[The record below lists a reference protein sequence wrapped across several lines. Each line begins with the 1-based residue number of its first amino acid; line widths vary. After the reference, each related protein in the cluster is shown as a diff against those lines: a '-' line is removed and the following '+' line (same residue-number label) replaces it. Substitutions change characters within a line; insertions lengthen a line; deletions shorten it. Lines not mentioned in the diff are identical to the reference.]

1 MLYLPV
7 FRSILAASCATSMLA
22 CLHNEGPPINGPLFA
37 TTTIDS
43 TVGAIATTSLVVDV
57 SQHVHVLYSQD
68 GISTLRYATC
78 AGLCAQSTSWQ
89 RVTVDTAANSGL
101 ASSLV
106 IDAGGLHATYQVF
119 NGQGDLRYAA
129 CAGACLQAASWQV
142 ATIDSIGDTGHDAS
156 LAADASGQL
165 HVTYIEHR
173 SGGRGYLKYAFC
185 GTGCATATN
194 WQVGIIDSATYLFA
208 SARALA
214 VDGSGRRHLVYQ
226 KSDTLGV
233 APPLYYAR
241 CDSGCTSAANWQSAL
256 VDSAPLFI
264 AAPVLAL
271 DGDGHPRSGYWDR
284 LNNQDVITYATC
296 DTECTTPNAWH
307 TLALQTIEQGSSD
320 LQQHSLI
327 VDPAGRPH
335 MSFQHAGLS
344 YAACNLNCTTP
355 GSWFEVPIEGTTGGT
370 RIGEASSVGVL
381 PVGVFQAGIVYLLA
395 GDPGGVLKFA
405 QSN

>member
-1 MLYLPV
+1 
-7 FRSILAASCATSMLA
+7 MLA
-22 CLHNEGPPINGPLFA
+22 CLHNEGPPTNGPLFA

>member
-1 MLYLPV
+1 MRQLPV
-7 FRSILAASCATSMLA
+7 LRSIPAASCAALLVA
-22 CLHNEGPPINGPLFA
+22 CLHNEGPTTTGPLFA

-43 TVGAIATTSLVVDV
+43 TVGTVASTSLIVDV

-68 GISTLRYATC
+68 GISTLRYAAC
-78 AGLCAQSTSWQ
+78 AGSCALATSWQ
-89 RVTVDTAANSGL
+89 HVTVDTTANSGL

-129 CAGACLQAASWQV
+129 CAGACLQAANWRV

-156 LAADASGQL
+156 LAADASSQL
-165 HVTYIEHR
+165 HVTYIENR

-185 GTGCATATN
+185 GTGCTTATN
-194 WQVGIIDSATYLFA
+194 WQIGIIDSATYLFA

-226 KSDTLGV
+226 KSDALGV
-233 APPLYYAR
+233 APLYYAR
-241 CDSGCTSAANWQSAL
+241 CDTGCASGANWQPAL
-256 VDSAPLFI
+256 VDPAPLFF

-271 DGDGHPRSGYWDR
+271 DSDGHPRSGYWDR

-296 DTECTTPNAWH
+296 DTQCTTPSGWH
-307 TLALQTIEQGSSD
+307 TLPLQTIEPGSSD
-320 LQQHSLI
+320 LQQHSLVI
-327 VDPAGRPH
+327 DQAGRPH

-344 YAACNLNCTTP
+344 YAACNLNCTVP
-355 GSWFEVPIEGTTGGT
+355 GSWFEVPIEATTGGT
-370 RIGEASSVGVL
+370 GIGSGSSVGVL
-381 PVGVFQAGIVYLLA
+381 PVGLFQAGIVYLSA
-395 GDPGGVLKFA
+395 DDPGGRLKFA

>member
-1 MLYLPV
+1 MQCQPV
-7 FRSILAASCATSMLA
+7 FRSILAASCAASILA
-22 CLHNEGPPINGPLFA
+22 CLHNEGPPTNGPLFA

-43 TVGAIATTSLVVDV
+43 TVGAVTTTSLVVDV

-68 GISTLRYATC
+68 GVSTLRYATC

-165 HVTYIEHR
+165 HVTYIER
-173 SGGRGYLKYAFC
+173 GNGGRGRLKYAFC
-185 GTGCATATN
+185 GTGCTTATN
-194 WQVGIIDSATYLFA
+194 WQVAVIDSATYLFA

-214 VDGSGRRHLVYQ
+214 VDGSARRHLVYQ

-233 APPLYYAR
+233 APLYYAR
-241 CDSGCTSAANWQSAL
+241 CDSECTNAANWQTAL
-256 VDSAPLFI
+256 VDAAPLFD
-264 AAPVLAL
+264 ATPVLAL
-271 DGDGHPRSGYWDR
+271 DSEGHPRTGYWDR
-284 LNNQDVITYATC
+284 VSNQVVITYATC
-296 DTECTTPNAWH
+296 DTQCGGPNAWH
-307 TLALQTIEQGSSD
+307 VLPLQTIEQGSSD
-320 LQQHSLI
+320 LLQHSLV
-327 VDPAGRPH
+327 VDQAGRPH

-344 YAACNLNCTTP
+344 YAACNINCTAP
-355 GSWFEVPIEGTTGGT
+355 GSWFEVPIETTTGGT
-370 RIGEASSVGVL
+370 GVGAGNSVGVL
-381 PVGVFQAGIVYLLA
+381 PVGLFQAGIVYLSA
-395 GDPGGVLKFA
+395 GSTRGSLKFA

>member
-1 MLYLPV
+1 MQYQPV
-7 FRSILAASCATSMLA
+7 FRSILAASCASMLA
-22 CLHNEGPPINGPLFA
+22 CLHNEGPPTGGPLFA

-43 TVGAIATTSLVVDV
+43 TVGSVTTTSLVVDV

-78 AGLCAQSTSWQ
+78 AGLCAQNTSWQ
-89 RVTVDTAANSGL
+89 RVTVDTTANSGL

-129 CAGACLQAASWQV
+129 CAGACLQATSWQV
-142 ATIDSIGDTGHDAS
+142 ATIDSSGDTGHDGS
-156 LAADASGQL
+156 LAADASGRL
-165 HVTYIEHR
+165 HVTYIETR

-185 GTGCATATN
+185 GTACTTATN
-194 WQVGIIDSATYLFA
+194 WQVAIIDSATYLFA
-208 SARALA
+208 SARSLA

-226 KSDTLGV
+226 KSDSLGV
-233 APPLYYAR
+233 APLYYAR
-241 CDSGCTSAANWQSAL
+241 CDTGCTGATNWQSAP
-256 VDSAPLFI
+256 VDLAPLFD

-271 DGDGHPRSGYWDR
+271 DGEGHPRSGYWDL

-296 DTECTTPNAWH
+296 DTQCTTPGAWH
-307 TLALQTIEQGSSD
+307 ILPLQTIEQGSSD
-320 LQQHSLI
+320 LSQHSLVI
-327 VDPAGRPH
+327 DQAGRPH

-355 GSWFEVPIEGTTGGT
+355 GSWFEVPIEATTGGT
-370 RIGEASSVGVL
+370 GIGSGSSVGVL
-381 PVGVFQAGIVYLLA
+381 PVGVFQAGIVYLSA
-395 GDPGGVLKFA
+395 GDPGGGLKFA